1 MENGGVEFG
10 FSIDPVQGLSF
21 AEELGSVRLGAQLGY
36 RSAWTPSGGDA
47 ATFDRCAA
55 WNRASGLPTGISVVP
70 ASAQPAAFYAEQAR
84 RVWEASGGA
93 FVLGVGSGRLAHPAT
108 EMRPYLT
115 ELRRL
120 LPSALP
126 LYVAALGPRM
136 LGLAAELADGVLL
149 NWCSAEQVRWSR
161 AEVER
166 AAVRFGRGAPVIAEY
181 IRTAVDSDPDRA
193 RGVLARATEGYA
205 LGPSPYRR
213 HFERMGFAEELR
225 RHPSI
230 GAELSP
236 ELLSAVGAW
245 GVPGSVRDQVLRLA
259 EGLDIA
265 IIRVLVATSGD
276 ATSAGLA
283 LEECQP
289 A

>member
-1 MENGGVEFG
+1 
-10 FSIDPVQGLSF
+10 
-21 AEELGSVRLGAQLGY
+21 
-36 RSAWTPSGGDA
+36 
-47 ATFDRCAA
+47 
-55 WNRASGLPTGISVVP
+55 VVP

-225 RHPSI
+225 RHPST

-236 ELLSAVGAW
+236 ELLSAV
-245 GVPGSVRDQVLRLA
+245 PGEFRGRSGTRCCGWLRDWTSPSSGCWSRPPEMRPRRGWPWRSASLPDAELLA
-259 EGLDIA
+259 EAALR
-265 IIRVLVATSGD
+265 RVAQRTF
-276 ATSAGLA
+276 
-283 LEECQP
+283 
-289 A
+289 